1 MYIFHCFLSFFILLY
16 LFVKNMKFQIYFFLI
31 INIDVSSNRFHLP
44 SHEAIIHELEE
55 NDYDESV
62 RYLKELF
69 ELDEETRK
77 EAGPGT
83 LTWKKPRLKDN
94 KDAMKRLKEGL
105 IAFEQAKNAGV

>member
-16 LFVKNMKFQIYFFLI
+16 LI
-31 INIDVSSNRFHLP
+31 ININISSNRFHLP

-105 IAFEQAKNAGV
+105 IAFEQAKNAGAWKVKNIYKIYF

>member
-1 MYIFHCFLSFFILLY
+1 
-16 LFVKNMKFQIYFFLI
+16 MKFHQIYFFLI
-31 INIDVSSNRFHLP
+31 INIDISSNRFYLP
-44 SHEAIIHELEE
+44 FHEAVIHELEE
-55 NDYDESV
+55 NGYEESI

-94 KDAMKRLKEGL
+94 KDAMKCLKKGL
-105 IAFEQAKNAGV
+105 IAFEQAKYAGV